1 MGACLSML
9 EEKWDKFMLDN
20 NRHWVFNYCLNIMD
34 KCLPESGFVKEFA
47 KMPSFPMYVMAFT
60 FNLMWWTC
68 FLYFI
73 VVQYISGLESSFI
86 SLDPSS
92 GDCTEVPFSLDGTYL
107 ADSSGHWDSQKK
119 YNDATAIY
127 SVDVLGYAST
137 KSQYEALIGTTV
149 GDALKEVGETG
160 ARRDLAYNMIAWTAW
175 NYPNRD
181 YGKFTFAMNGE
192 IGTMLDRGYF
202 LGGMALNGDML
213 AQGDICLNTESSST
227 TFNPVS
233 GDVSFVIEMSKPKK
247 VDGIVISGSSKK
259 CQHMAKMLGFSSAS
273 TASEYVGGFNVNSFA
288 SAVAVNYDIMSAKS
302 FVQITDSP
310 TKGYVYSTDDD
321 TTESTGS
328 YYSSSEDDAFTYSGS
343 YGSTYS
349 YGIGSSSDDDYFNI
363 VPTETPTESPTE
375 PPTADPTPDPTAEP
389 TLSPTA
395 DPTAAPTPDPTAG
408 PTAGPTAAPTPSPS
422 ASPTP
427 EPTAPTAEPTASPSA
442 GPTASP
448 TASPTTAPTPDPTPS
463 PSTRRLSATGRRERP
478 VKSSQHL
485 KESLG
490 VSDNGEHR
498 AMSPKQVKELRSKTI
513 AKNHDLLV
521 AEARMRAEAVAH
533 PQATT
538 TSTTT
543 TGSFLRFYDPK
554 YAQMDPIYCFFTS
567 KTSTRS
573 ACFLQLYAGKGAS
586 GAGAVY
592 AYPVMKHWLNTSCA
606 NMTNDYTTTIQ
617 PNGTWAKK
625 AEHNIDM
632 LLGLIV
638 FPKVNDAKSFAADS
652 IKYRSG
658 NYSDG
663 DLVIPERLHAS
674 MVALINN
681 NGSSGYSQADIC
693 GYNSTGHL
701 RNCFLMT
708 FNAFGTGYY
717 INSHNYQLFAGA
729 CRNSVYNAVT
739 FKGITRV
746 VPQPL
751 VQEYVQCTLH
761 PWDSFYQALGF
772 ASGNAD
778 IYTRWAFY
786 LLMAA
791 CIYALYV
798 RRGYN
803 SEMFEFKSPAQEE
816 RDTQQRRDREGA
828 KQDVSQ
834 ESYSVVPSAPPQI
847 VDASSI
853 GKVEQ

>member
-9 EEKWDKFMLDN
+9 EEKWDKFMLND
-20 NRHWVFNYCLNIMD
+20 NRHWLFNYCLNIMD

-137 KSQYEALIGTTV
+137 KTQYEALIGTTV
-149 GDALKEVGETG
+149 GEALKEVGETG

-175 NYPNRD
+175 SYPNRD
-181 YGKFTFAMNGE
+181 YGKFTFAMSGE
-192 IGTMLDRGYF
+192 ISTMLNRQYF
-202 LGGMALNGDML
+202 LGGMVLNKGML
-213 AQGDICLNTESSST
+213 TKQDVCLNSETSST
-227 TFNPVS
+227 TFDAVS
-233 GDVSFVIEMSKPKK
+233 GSVKFAIQMSDA
-247 VDGIVISGSSKK
+247 VETNNVTISGSSKS
-259 CQHMAKMLGFSSAS
+259 CQRIARSLGYRASSGS
-273 TASEYVGGFNVNSFA
+273 TDYVGGFNVNSFA

-321 TTESTGS
+321 STGGSGSS
-328 YYSSSEDDAFTYSGS
+328 YYSSSNEDDGLVFTYSGS
-343 YGSTYS
+343 YGGSSGYTDDLDDYTETYS
-349 YGIGSSSDDDYFNI
+349 YSY
-363 VPTETPTESPTE
+363 
-375 PPTADPTPDPTAEP
+375 
-389 TLSPTA
+389 
-395 DPTAAPTPDPTAG
+395 
-408 PTAGPTAAPTPSPS
+408 TPSN
-422 ASPTP
+422 
-427 EPTAPTAEPTASPSA
+427 
-442 GPTASP
+442 
-448 TASPTTAPTPDPTPS
+448 D
-463 PSTRRLSATGRRERP
+463 TRRALSAE
-478 VKSSQHL
+478 
-485 KESLG
+485 
-490 VSDNGEHR
+490 DNGEHR
-498 AMSPKQVKELRSKTI
+498 VPSVKRGKALKDLKGKLL
-513 AKNHDLLV
+513 AKNHEILDQAAAEERMK
-521 AEARMRAEAVAH
+521 AEAEAH

-663 DLVIPERLHAS
+663 DLVIPERRHAS

-816 RDTQQRRDREGA
+816 RDAQLEGDKEGA
-828 KQDVSQ
+828 RQEVSQ

>member
-9 EEKWDKFMLDN
+9 EEKWDKFMLDD
-20 NRHWVFNYCLNIMD
+20 NRHWLFNYCLNIMD

-137 KSQYEALIGTTV
+137 KTQYEALIGTTV
-149 GDALKEVGETG
+149 GEALKEVGETG

-175 NYPNRD
+175 SYPNRD
-181 YGKFTFAMNGE
+181 YGKFTFAMSGE
-192 IGTMLDRGYF
+192 ISTMLNRQYF
-202 LGGMALNGDML
+202 LGGMVLNKGML
-213 AQGDICLNTESSST
+213 TKQDVCLNSETSST
-227 TFNPVS
+227 TFDAVS
-233 GDVSFVIEMSKPKK
+233 GSVKFAIQMSDA
-247 VDGIVISGSSKK
+247 VETNNVTISGSSKS
-259 CQHMAKMLGFSSAS
+259 CQRIARSLGYRASSGS
-273 TASEYVGGFNVNSFA
+273 TDYVGGFNVNSFA

-321 TTESTGS
+321 STGGSGSS
-328 YYSSSEDDAFTYSGS
+328 YYSSSNEDDGLVFTYSGS
-343 YGSTYS
+343 YGGSAGYTDDLDDYTETYS
-349 YGIGSSSDDDYFNI
+349 YSY
-363 VPTETPTESPTE
+363 
-375 PPTADPTPDPTAEP
+375 
-389 TLSPTA
+389 
-395 DPTAAPTPDPTAG
+395 
-408 PTAGPTAAPTPSPS
+408 TPSN
-422 ASPTP
+422 
-427 EPTAPTAEPTASPSA
+427 
-442 GPTASP
+442 
-448 TASPTTAPTPDPTPS
+448 D
-463 PSTRRLSATGRRERP
+463 TRRALSAE
-478 VKSSQHL
+478 
-485 KESLG
+485 
-490 VSDNGEHR
+490 DNGEHR
-498 AMSPKQVKELRSKTI
+498 VPSVKRGKALKDLKGKLLV
-513 AKNHDLLV
+513 KNHEILDQAA
-521 AEARMRAEAVAH
+521 AEERMKSEAEAH

-586 GAGAVY
+586 GVGAVY
-592 AYPVMKHWLNTSCA
+592 AYPVMKHYENTSCA

-625 AEHNIDM
+625 AQHNIDM

-638 FPKVNDAKSFAADS
+638 FPSIADAKSFAADS
-652 IKYRSG
+652 IKYRNSS
-658 NYSDG
+658 SDG
-663 DLVIPERLHAS
+663 DLVIPERLHAA
-674 MVALINN
+674 MAAIIDND
-681 NGSSGYSQADIC
+681 GEATGYKQADIC
-693 GYNSTGHL
+693 GYNSTGYM

-708 FNAFGTGYY
+708 FNAFGPGYY

-729 CRNSVYNAVT
+729 CRNSLYNAVT

-751 VQEYVQCTLH
+751 VQTYVQGTLK

-786 LLMAA
+786 LLMGL
-791 CIYALYV
+791 CVYVLYV

-803 SEMFEFKSPAQEE
+803 SEIFEFTSPAQEE
-816 RDTQQRRDREGA
+816 RDAQQEGA
-828 KQDVSQ
+828 KDGAIENAGSGG
-834 ESYSVVPSAPPQI
+834 EEEIYPAGDPSLNKEPYTVVPSQV

-853 GKVEQ
+853 EMVEHRG